1 MVKYIIKALV
11 EVDGPVDEHD
21 IIGAIFG
28 QTEGLLGDQFDLRE
42 LQDKNRIG
50 RMIVKIQ
57 RKGNKVVGE
66 LLVPSNLDRAETALI
81 AALLES
87 VDRVGPYPA
96 KIEVTGIIDVRKEKI
111 KKIVERAKEILRQ
124 WREESIDI
132 REILREI
139 NESSKKLQLIEYGPE
154 KLPAGPGVDKS
165 DTVIIV
171 EGRADVIN
179 LLRYGYDNVIALG
192 GAKPKIPETI
202 KKLAEKKVAI
212 AFVDGDRGGTM
223 ILKNLLSQANIAY
236 VARAPPGKE
245 VEDLTGKE
253 IAKALSNLQP
263 ASKVK
268 EELLKAEKMAKAEEA
283 QLKQIIS
290 KEPMEIKVEEAK
302 QKQEA
307 EEKAREEKVSEAE
320 ARVKEE
326 EKEVKEVPKEGAK
339 EAQKAQEVVP
349 KEEKKE
355 VREYVMFI
363 PDKVF
368 EKAKEISGT
377 LKTVIYDAKW
387 NEIAEVPATKAVDTI
402 LNAENVYA
410 VLHDGVATQR
420 LLDAVS
426 QKGGRLVLTK
436 RVVRVYRRPKGVFVV
451 LT

>member
-96 KIEVTGIIDVRKEKI
+96 KIEVTSIIDVRKEKI

-139 NESSKKLQLIEYGPE
+139 SESSRKPQLIEYGPE

-165 DTVIIV
+165 DTIIIV

-223 ILKNLLSQANIAY
+223 ILKNLLTQANIAY

-268 EELLKAEKMAKAEEA
+268 EELLKAEKMAKVEEA

-290 KEPMEIKVEEAK
+290 KEEAETKAEEVK
-302 QKQEA
+302 EKQEVVEKPK
-307 EEKAREEKVSEAE
+307 EERAEAE
-320 ARVKEE
+320 VRVEKE
-326 EKEVKEVPKEGAK
+326 EKEVKEVPKEEVK
-339 EAQKAQEVVP
+339 EVQKAQEVVP

-355 VREYVMFI
+355 VKEYVMFI

-377 LKTVIYDAKW
+377 LKTVIYDSKW
-387 NEIAEVPATKAVDTI
+387 NEVAEVPATQAVDAI

-420 LLDAVS
+420 LLDAIS

>member
-96 KIEVTGIIDVRKEKI
+96 KIEVTSIIDVRKEKI

-139 NESSKKLQLIEYGPE
+139 SESSRKPQLIEYGPE

-223 ILKNLLSQANIAY
+223 ILKNLLTQANIAY
-236 VARAPPGKE
+236 VARAP
-245 VEDLTGKE
+245 TGKE
-253 IAKALSNLQP
+253 IAKALSNRQP
-263 ASKVK
+263 GSKVK
-268 EELLKAEKMAKAEEA
+268 EELLKAEKMAKVEEA

-290 KEPMEIKVEEAK
+290 KEEAETKAEEVK
-302 QKQEA
+302 EKQEVVEKPK
-307 EEKAREEKVSEAE
+307 EERAEAE
-320 ARVKEE
+320 VRVEKE
-326 EKEVKEVPKEGAK
+326 EKEVKEVPKEEAK
-339 EAQKAQEVVP
+339 EVQKVQEVAP

-355 VREYVMFI
+355 VKEYVMFI

-377 LKTVIYDAKW
+377 LKTVVYDSKW
-387 NEIAEVPATKAVDTI
+387 NEVAEVPATQAVNAI

-420 LLDAVS
+420 LLDAIS
-426 QKGGRLVLTK
+426 QKGGRLVLTRK
-436 RVVRVYRRPKGVFVV
+436 VVRVYRRPKGVFVV

>member
-96 KIEVTGIIDVRKEKI
+96 KIEVTSIIDVRKEKI

-139 NESSKKLQLIEYGPE
+139 SESSRKPQLIEYGPE

-223 ILKNLLSQANIAY
+223 ILKNLLTQANIAY

-268 EELLKAEKMAKAEEA
+268 EELLKAEKMAKVEEA

-290 KEPMEIKVEEAK
+290 KEEAETKAEEVK
-302 QKQEA
+302 EKQEVVEKPK
-307 EEKAREEKVSEAE
+307 EERAEAE
-320 ARVKEE
+320 VRVEKE
-326 EKEVKEVPKEGAK
+326 EKEVKEVPKEEAK
-339 EAQKAQEVVP
+339 EVQKVQEVAP

-355 VREYVMFI
+355 VKEYVMFI

-377 LKTVIYDAKW
+377 LKTVIYDSKW
-387 NEIAEVPATKAVDTI
+387 NEVAEVPATQAVNAI

-420 LLDAVS
+420 LLDAIS
-426 QKGGRLVLTK
+426 QKGGRLVLTRK
-436 RVVRVYRRPKGVFVV
+436 VVRVYRRPKGVFVV

>member
-50 RMIVKIQ
+50 RMIVKLQ
-57 RKGNKVVGE
+57 RRGNKVVGE
-66 LLVPSNLDRAETALI
+66 LLVPSNLDRAETALV

-96 KIEVTGIIDVRKEKI
+96 KIEVTSIIDVRKEKI
-111 KKIVERAKEILRQ
+111 KKIIERAKEILRQ

-139 NESSKKLQLIEYGPE
+139 SESSKKMEVIEYGPE

-223 ILKNLLSQANIAY
+223 ILKNLLTQADIAY

-245 VEDLTGKE
+245 VEELTGKE

-283 QLKQIIS
+283 QLKQILS
-290 KEPMEIKVEEAK
+290 T
-302 QKQEA
+302 
-307 EEKAREEKVSEAE
+307 EAE
-320 ARVKEE
+320 AKEKAVEKEKKEE
-326 EKEVKEVPKEGAK
+326 ATEAK
-339 EAQKAQEVVP
+339 ERV
-349 KEEKKE
+349 EEKKE
-355 VREYVMFI
+355 
-363 PDKVF
+363 K
-368 EKAKEISGT
+368 
-377 LKTVIYDAKW
+377 
-387 NEIAEVPATKAVDTI
+387 
-402 LNAENVYA
+402 
-410 VLHDGVATQR
+410 
-420 LLDAVS
+420 
-426 QKGGRLVLTK
+426 
-436 RVVRVYRRPKGVFVV
+436 
-451 LT
+451 